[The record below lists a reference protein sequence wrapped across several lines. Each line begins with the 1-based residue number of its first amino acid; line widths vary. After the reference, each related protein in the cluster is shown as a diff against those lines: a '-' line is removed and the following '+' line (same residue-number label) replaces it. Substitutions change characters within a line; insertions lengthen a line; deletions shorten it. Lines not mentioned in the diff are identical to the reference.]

1 MGTVEKGDGMAG
13 DPDQGM
19 NAEARL
25 LSNEEHLQLLDRV
38 AELLAAGYGELTI
51 VARAGKLRF
60 YRLTTSQPA
69 GLADNGER
77 GTIHGESDS

>member
-1 MGTVEKGDGMAG
+1 
-13 DPDQGM
+13 M

-69 GLADNGER
+69 AVAQEGEGGIIR
-77 GTIHGESDS
+77 DESDS